1 MSALPAFEK
10 SEAAKKIIHIR
21 PLYLANANG
30 NTDELKAWEARLIA
44 SVGAKSDILNNLQ
57 QYIVKID
64 AAKEVVD
71 SHKQWEINR
80 REESMRFI
88 KAALSPL
95 PDIRKWSWAGQGVD
109 AVITV
114 CRFTPGLVDFGEQA
128 AAQMVAEDFDQ
139 RGTWYELGKLT
150 IESDRVSDIEAW
162 QAGLQA
168 MRELIRSAAVA
179 AQKMGIRSPF
189 PEV

>member
-1 MSALPAFEK
+1 MSALPTFEK
-10 SEAAKKIIHIR
+10 SEAAKKIINIR
-21 PLYLANANG
+21 PLYLANVNG
-30 NTDELKAWEARLIA
+30 DTDELKAWEARLIA
-44 SVGAKSDILNNLQ
+44 SVGAEADILNNLQ

-71 SHKQWEINR
+71 SRKQWEINKR
-80 REESMRFI
+80 DESLRFI
-88 KAALSPL
+88 KASL
-95 PDIRKWSWAGQGVD
+95 DIQHWSWAGQGMD

-114 CRFTPGLVDFGEQA
+114 CRFTPGLVDFGEKA
-128 AAQMVAEDFDQ
+128 AAQMVAEDYDQ
-139 RGTWYELGKLT
+139 RGPWYELGKLT

-168 MRELIRSAAVA
+168 MRELIRSADAV

-189 PEV
+189 PEI